1 MRYEEE
7 RLGTVRVLRLAQAAP
22 RGCARPIPGS
32 APGQAGGT
40 FAQPDLVEAV
50 PAHGMSLEQES

>member
-7 RLGTVRVLRLAQAAP
+7 RLGTAEALAQAAP

-32 APGQAGGT
+32 APGT
-40 FAQPDLVEAV
+40 DLVEAV
-50 PAHGMSLEQES
+50 PAHGMSLEQQS

>member
-7 RLGTVRVLRLAQAAP
+7 RLGTAEALAQAAP